1 MGKKLAFAYGLTVYM
16 IFLGLW
22 VYTIGFMG
30 NLFVPKSID
39 TGSHAP
45 LWSAVFVDLGLVA
58 LFALQHSLMARASF
72 KRLWTRLIP
81 KPVERST
88 YVLFTC
94 LALGLLFW
102 QWRPI
107 PAPVWDIQFQPARWL
122 LWALFALGW
131 LLVLAAA
138 RMISSGHLFG
148 ISQVMAYFRG
158 RTQATPDFQ
167 TPGLY
172 RYVRHPL
179 MLGFL
184 IAFWATPTMTLGH
197 LIFASAMTGFILLG
211 IQFEER
217 SLVHR
222 FGDRYREYRK
232 QVPMLIPNLSSPK
245 RLQKQIEKTTV

>member
-1 MGKKLAFAYGLTVYM
+1 MGRKLAFIYGLSVYLV
-16 IFLGLW
+16 FLGLW
-22 VYTIGFMG
+22 VYTIGFMS

-39 TGSHAP
+39 TGSRGP
-45 LWSAVFVDLGLVA
+45 FWSAVLVDLGLVA

-94 LALGLLFW
+94 LALGLLYW
-102 QWRPI
+102 QWWPL
-107 PAPVWDIQFQPARWL
+107 PALVWDIQFQPARWL

-131 LLVLAAA
+131 LLVFAAA

-148 ISQVMAYFRG
+148 ISQVKKFLHG
-158 RTQATPDFQ
+158 KPVTSPEFQ

-172 RYVRHPL
+172 RYLRHPL
-179 MLGFL
+179 MLGFI

-217 SLVHR
+217 SLVRR
-222 FGDRYREYRK
+222 FGERYRAYRK
-232 QVPMLIPNLSSPK
+232 QVPMLIPRFTSPK
-245 RLQKQIEKTTV
+245 RLQKQMKKTM